1 MTIPR
6 KLEDL
11 EISAIVPA
19 YNEAGNIVSVLTP
32 LQLVPAI
39 QEIVLVS
46 DGSTDGTARAA
57 RDFGGVRVIELAQ
70 NVGKTKAVL
79 SGVREARYPIIL
91 LCDADLVN
99 LSERH
104 VTDMLRVY
112 CEGWDMVIMDKGS
125 QPWVFRR
132 LLRSVPAMSGT
143 RMLGREFFE
152 RIPFREGD
160 RFQFENRVN
169 SYFLWNR
176 LGIAVSPAREVYDRR
191 KFVKYPFWQGL
202 FLDVKG
208 GWEVMTSDGVS
219 NIPRIMRTFWYIH
232 RLSR

>member
-1 MTIPR
+1 MTTPR
-6 KLEDL
+6 KFEEL

-32 LQLVPAI
+32 LGQVPAI
-39 QEIVLVS
+39 REIIVVS
-46 DGSTDGTARAA
+46 DGSTDGTAQSA
-57 RDFGGVRVIELAQ
+57 RDFGGVKVIELPQ

-79 SGVREARYPIIL
+79 RGVGEARYPVIL

-104 VTDMLRVY
+104 VAGMVRAY

-132 LLRSVPAMSGT
+132 LLRSVPAVSGT
-143 RMLGREFFE
+143 RMLGREFFD

-160 RFQFENRVN
+160 RFRLENRIN
-169 SYFLWNR
+169 DYFLWNR
-176 LGIAVSPAREVYDRR
+176 LGIAVSPAGEVYDRR
-191 KFVKYPFWQGL
+191 KFVKYPFWRGL
-202 FLDVKG
+202 YLDVKG
-208 GWEVMTSDGVS
+208 GWEVMTSDGVW
-219 NIPRIMRTFWYIH
+219 NIPRIMRSFWRIH

>member
-1 MTIPR
+1 MTTPR
-6 KLEDL
+6 NLDDL

-19 YNEAGNIVSVLTP
+19 YNEAGTILSVLTP
-32 LQLVPAI
+32 LRQVSAI
-39 QEIVLVS
+39 RETILVS

-79 SGVREARYPIIL
+79 SGVKEALCPVIL

-191 KFVKYPFWQGL
+191 KFVKYPFWRGL
-202 FLDVKG
+202 LLDVKG
-208 GWEVMTSDGVS
+208 GWEVMTSDGVPG
-219 NIPRIMRTFWYIH
+219 IPRIVRLFWRIH